1 MNLSKRLDTMTPSF
15 TIGISSKVKEMR
27 ASGIDVLNL
36 SIGEPDF
43 TVPEKAK
50 EYGKKS
56 LDDNHTQYDLVPG
69 LTVLREE
76 IVKKLKRE
84 NNCDYTIDEIVVS
97 SGAKNS
103 ITNIL
108 LATTNPGDEVLLPK
122 PYWVSYPEMV
132 KLTGAVP
139 KFIDTKREN
148 GFKVIKEEL
157 ENVITEKTK
166 LLILTNPSNPTGNVY
181 TKEELIDIVDV
192 CAEHDVFI
200 MADEI
205 YERICYVDDF
215 TSVASLGEKAK
226 NITITVNG
234 FAKSVAMT
242 GLRLGYTASNRELAK
257 AMSSMQGHLMSHPC
271 LTAQYIG
278 YGALLECEE
287 DIKHM
292 ASVYR
297 KRRDM
302 LVERLDKIDHV
313 GYIQPNGAFY
323 MFIDLSEVAKKYDYK
338 ESFSIEFCEEFL
350 NKYNVAGVPGIAF
363 GLDEYM
369 RISYACNEETFM
381 AAMDKLEE
389 FVKDIF
395 NK

>member
-148 GFKVIKEEL
+148 GFKVTKEEL
-157 ENVITEKTK
+157 ESVITEKTK

-181 TKEELIDIVDV
+181 TREELIDIVDV

-215 TSVASLGEKAK
+215 TSVASLSKKAK
-226 NITITVNG
+226 DITITVNG

-242 GLRLGYTASNRELAK
+242 GLRLVYTDSNRELAK

-323 MFIDLSEVAKKYDYK
+323 MFIDLNEVAEKYDYK
-338 ESFSIEFCEEFL
+338 ESFSIEFCEELL

-363 GLDEYM
+363 GLDKYM
-369 RISYACNEETFM
+369 RISYACSEETFM
-381 AAMDKLEE
+381 TAMDRLED

-395 NK
+395 SK